1 MTNIV
6 DYAFNTFPT
15 KDNVLLQFKNY
26 CFQFEDLNNWNWK
39 DFTQKLSNF
48 LFDQDNHISITNSST
63 WAVCQEFLDKLSG
76 KELYYSQSRGGLW
89 ALRVNNLQETE
100 KNIEDREET
109 EQNVEVIS
117 VRRVL
122 NDLRENYI

>member
-15 KDNVLLQFKNY
+15 KDHILLQFKNY
-26 CFQFEDLNNWNWK
+26 CLQFEDLDNWNWK
-39 DFTQKLSNF
+39 DFTQKLSDF
-48 LFDQDNHISITNSST
+48 LFDQDNQISVTSSST

-76 KELYYSQSRGGLW
+76 YELNYAQSRGGLW
-89 ALRVNNLQETE
+89 SLRINKTGENKINAEDTET
-100 KNIEDREET
+100 
-109 EQNVEVIS
+109 NVEVIS

-122 NDLRENYI
+122 NDLRKKYN